1 MATINEIKQQ
11 AAAVKNATQVGE
23 NTADRVGGALAG
35 LAEIAEQQDSKFSD
49 LGLLLTIAGSTEAIP
64 ITIKSG
70 DIIEVSVK
78 GNTTR
83 KQFSLLQDR
92 DIQEQDVIK
101 FLEGS
106 NGTKYYVAT
115 KDANVISI
123 FSDIAETVS
132 VRVNVVEH
140 FFATK
145 KEWASTTSG
154 TALAYEPILT
164 TIAGSTEAIPITIKS
179 GDIIE
184 VSVKGNTTRKQFS
197 LLQDRDIQEQDV
209 IKFLEGSNGT
219 KYYVATKDANV
230 ISIFSDIAETVS
242 VRVNVVEH
250 FFATKK
256 ELASTTSGIALAEFQ
271 YDGFLMTGFYNDVMR
286 LRVFS
291 SYDGIHFDE
300 FVKGNDIVLNNK
312 SYLRDPDLVK
322 NGDWYYISITGS
334 PIYIY
339 KTKDFKN
346 FELHA
351 EINPGIEERTDY
363 WAPEIF
369 KDVSGKFYMIFAA
382 YRDKKE
388 GETVYNVQTYICELN
403 ADFNSLVGTP
413 TKLTMPTHEEGYNF
427 DLSIMYDTDKRKYYA
442 CDFGGYTLSI
452 FESEII
458 SAGYTIKV
466 QIPLINSD
474 YYEGATIIK
483 RGDFYYVYVTCK
495 YNGWDST
502 KTKAIGV
509 YIFNKDW
516 VFITFKY
523 CHIADDYPQYDINPS
538 SEGTGNIIIS
548 EHAKILPLKF
558 RDFNKLGL

>member
-1 MATINEIKQQ
+1 MASITSGTALAYEPTLTTS
-11 AAAVKNATQVGE
+11 AGGVKN
-23 NTADRVGGALAG
+23 
-35 LAEIAEQQDSKFSD
+35 
-49 LGLLLTIAGSTEAIP
+49 IP
-64 ITIKSG
+64 ITVKAG

-83 KQFSLLQDR
+83 KQFSLLQGSTV
-92 DIQEQDVIK
+92 QEKDVIK
-101 FLEGS
+101 FSDGS

-115 KDANVISI
+115 KDSNAITI
-123 FSDIAETVS
+123 YSDIAETVS
-132 VRVNVVEH
+132 VRINVVEH
-140 FFATK
+140 FFTTK
-145 KEWASTTSG
+145 KDLASITSG
-154 TALAYEPILT
+154 TALA
-164 TIAGSTEAIPITIKS
+164 K
-179 GDIIE
+179 
-184 VSVKGNTTRKQFS
+184 
-197 LLQDRDIQEQDV
+197 
-209 IKFLEGSNGT
+209 
-219 KYYVATKDANV
+219 
-230 ISIFSDIAETVS
+230 
-242 VRVNVVEH
+242 
-250 FFATKK
+250 
-256 ELASTTSGIALAEFQ
+256 FQ
-271 YDGFLMTGFYNDVMR
+271 YAGFLMTGFYNDVMR

-300 FVKGNDIVLNNK
+300 FVKGNDTVLNGDNK
-312 SYLRDPDLVK
+312 LRDPDLVK

-334 PIYIY
+334 QIYIY

-351 EINPGIEERTDY
+351 KINPGIEERTRY

-369 KDVSGKFYMIFAA
+369 KDISGKFYMIFAA

-388 GETVYNVQTYICELN
+388 GEPIYNVQTYICELN
-403 ADFNSLVGTP
+403 VDFNSLVGTP

-442 CDFGGYTLSI
+442 CDFGNYTLSI

-458 SAGYTIKV
+458 SAGYKIKV
-466 QIPLINSD
+466 QMPLINSD

-495 YNGWDST
+495 YDGWDLA

-548 EHAKILPLKF
+548 EHAKILPLKS
-558 RDFNKLGL
+558 RDFNKLEL

>member
-1 MATINEIKQQ
+1 MGTTKLNIGKIPISKGEYQEGTTYQRLNQVTMLGSTYQSKIDDNTSAPAQMGADGAVENINTDKWLCIAVGNVS
-11 AAAVKNATQVGE
+11 AAKKVVYNNETSGLEAGNVQEAIDEVG
-23 NTADRVGGALAG
+23 
-35 LAEIAEQQDSKFSD
+35 SKVSD
-49 LGLLLTIAGSTEAIP
+49 LGLLLTSTGVKNIP
-64 ITIKSG
+64 ITVKAG

-83 KQFSLLQDR
+83 KQFSLLQDSAV
-92 DIQEQDVIK
+92 QEKDVIK
-101 FLEGS
+101 FLDGS

-115 KDANVISI
+115 KDANVMTI
-123 FSDIAETVS
+123 FSDIAETIS
-132 VRVNVVEH
+132 VRINVVEH
-140 FFATK
+140 FFT
-145 KEWASTTSG
+145 
-154 TALAYEPILT
+154 
-164 TIAGSTEAIPITIKS
+164 
-179 GDIIE
+179 
-184 VSVKGNTTRKQFS
+184 
-197 LLQDRDIQEQDV
+197 
-209 IKFLEGSNGT
+209 
-219 KYYVATKDANV
+219 
-230 ISIFSDIAETVS
+230 
-242 VRVNVVEH
+242 
-250 FFATKK
+250 TKK
-256 ELASTTSGIALAEFQ
+256 ELASITSETALAEFQ
-271 YDGFLMTGFYNDVMR
+271 YAGFLMTGFYNDVMR

-300 FVKGNDIVLNNK
+300 FVKDNDIVLNNINH
-312 SYLRDPDLVK
+312 LRDPDLVK
-322 NGDWYYISITGS
+322 NGDWYYISITGF

-351 EINPGIEERTDY
+351 KINPKIEERTSY

-369 KDVSGKFYMIFAA
+369 KDISGKIYMIFAA

-388 GETVYNVQTYICELN
+388 GEQIYNVQTYICELN

-442 CDFGGYTLSI
+442 CDFGNNTLSI

-458 SAGYTIKV
+458 SAEYKIKV
-466 QIPLINSD
+466 QMPLINSD

-483 RGDFYYVYVTCK
+483 RGGFYYVYVTCK
-495 YNGWDST
+495 YDGWDLA
-502 KTKAIGV
+502 KTKAICV

-548 EHAKILPLKF
+548 EHAKILPLKS
-558 RDFNKLGL
+558 RDFNKLEL